1 MAGTAEGARRATAA
15 RIAKAAER
23 RARLA
28 SQPQAASVPTVATV
42 DPGEDRSRT
51 LAGSLTVGS
60 GEKETGVA
68 NQQHSRLEHVGVGA
82 LNLVE
87 RVIEGQVKAPAA
99 VRVGAALKV
108 LDLIHGGRDRRDPAE
123 AEHESTLA
131 KLAQALGARMPRAP
145 VTVEAE
151 PVASPPSSREPG
163 PV

>member
-28 SQPQAASVPTVATV
+28 SQPQTVSVPTVATV
-42 DPGEDRSRT
+42 ESEEDRSRT
-51 LAGSLTVGS
+51 LAGPLTVGS
-60 GEKETGVA
+60 VEKSTGVE
-68 NQQHSRLEHVGVGA
+68 NPTVSRLEHVGVGA

-145 VTVEAE
+145 ITVDAE
-151 PVASPPSSREPG
+151 PASSSREPD
-163 PV
+163 PVS